1 MKKELAIEFGS
12 ENLRIFEKGVGIIFD
27 EPNAVL
33 CKNIDG
39 IKTPASFC
47 RKAAENDGK
56 LTENEEII
64 FPISCGKVIDSIAQ
78 KQILQYALGKSGY
91 DFNSYKKIKVLTCIS
106 CGSQADDIEEFREII
121 HSVGIKEC
129 YFVFQPICIAQT
141 TNISPNQPQF
151 IVDIGH
157 GKTEIAIVLNNE
169 ILKGI
174 RLDIGGKMLNIGVK
188 EILKVD
194 KNLLV
199 SNIALEKIKVNIGS
213 LYSTDT
219 ASIKVWAQDL
229 TTLITNMYSIYAKDI
244 NIAYIDCH
252 NIIIDLIQSFL
263 ADLSPEMVAQ
273 ITQNG
278 IIISGGS
285 SKLLGVKKYY
295 ENKLKMKIK
304 LLNLGGASVVEGSK
318 FLGEFNSN
326 SKSIFKY
333 KSHG

>member
-12 ENLRIFEKGVGIIFD
+12 ENLKIFEKGVGIIFD

-39 IKTPASFC
+39 IKNPVSFC
-47 RKAAENDGK
+47 RKAISNDGK
-56 LTENEEII
+56 LAENEEII
-64 FPISCGKVIDSIAQ
+64 FPILNGKVIDSVAQ
-78 KQILQYALGKSGY
+78 KQILQYALEKSGY
-91 DFNSYKKIKVLTCIS
+91 EFNFYKKMRVLVCVS
-106 CGSQADDIEEFREII
+106 CGSQADDIEEFREVIR
-121 HSVGIKEC
+121 SVGIKEC
-129 YFVFQPICIAQT
+129 YFIFQPICVAQT
-141 TNISPNQPQF
+141 TNISLNQPQF

-157 GKTEIAIVLNNE
+157 GKTEIAIVSNNE

-174 RLDIGGKMLNIGVK
+174 RLDIGGKTLNIGAK

-229 TTLITNMYSIYAKDI
+229 TSLTTNMYSIYARDI

-252 NIIIDLIQSFL
+252 NIIIDLIQSLL

-278 IIISGGS
+278 IVIAGGS
-285 SKLLGVKKYY
+285 SNLLGVKKYY
-295 ENKLKMKIK
+295 ENKLRIKVK
-304 LLNLGGASVVEGSK
+304 LLNLGGASVVEGAK
-318 FLGEFNSN
+318 QFLGELNSDL
-326 SKSIFKY
+326 KCIFK
-333 KSHG
+333 